1 MILNENDKT
10 IKDSKEIANKINNN
24 FASIIKKLN
33 LRKDTGTS
41 FESQE
46 NCKMIK
52 TKFGKESFSFEVF
65 SEDAAANAIKN
76 LPTGKASVS
85 GDIPV
90 SITKETID
98 AYCPN

>member
-52 TKFGKESFSFEVF
+52 TKFGK
-65 SEDAAANAIKN
+65 
-76 LPTGKASVS
+76 
-85 GDIPV
+85 
-90 SITKETID
+90 
-98 AYCPN
+98 